1 MRGLTSNSLAAAS
14 SPISSIN
21 WSRFMSLR
29 LLHVSCKTQG
39 LFLHE
44 KLNDRYTVRRDNQT
58 MDLKEEI
65 GRRIKQARED
75 AGLTLLE
82 LSKRVGHLKVSRI
95 SNYEQGRRTPGPEE
109 ARALARALGV
119 SAAYL
124 LCVDAESELRP
135 DEKALLENYR
145 ATDSRGRSTIIRIAE
160 SQPVH
165 EIDRDTG
172 RKKAL

>member
-1 MRGLTSNSLAAAS
+1 
-14 SPISSIN
+14 
-21 WSRFMSLR
+21 
-29 LLHVSCKTQG
+29 
-39 LFLHE
+39 
-44 KLNDRYTVRRDNQT
+44 

-65 GRRIKQARED
+65 GRRIKKARED

-95 SNYEQGRRTPGPEE
+95 SNYEQGRRTPGPDE
-109 ARALARALGV
+109 AKALARALGV

-145 ATDSRGRSTIIRIAE
+145 ATDGRGRTTIIRIAE
-160 SQPVH
+160 SQPVYQV
-165 EIDRDTG
+165 DRAGDK
-172 RKKAL
+172 KKAL